1 MENDQDH
8 KAAFASY
15 IQRSHA
21 QLLSYIYSLVHDTTD
36 ADDIFQQTSMVLW
49 RQFDQFDRTRSFLP
63 WACGVARLEV
73 SNYLRTRSR
82 RKLYFTDDF
91 NLMLIEAQTE
101 LHSDEADAR
110 KNALAQCVQ
119 KLRPNDRE
127 MLDECYG
134 QNDSIESI
142 AARRGRVPQSIHN
155 TLRRIRRSLFDCIR
169 QTIAQQGKEGFSS

>member
-1 MENDQDH
+1 MGNDQDH
-8 KAAFASY
+8 KAEFAGY

-21 QLLSYIYSLVHDTTD
+21 QLFSYIHSLVHDTAD

-49 RQFDQFDRTRSFLP
+49 RLFDQFDRKRDFLP

-82 RKLYFTDDF
+82 RKLYFSDDF

-101 LHSDEADAR
+101 MRSNEVDAR
-110 KNALAQCVQ
+110 KDALAQCVQ

-127 MLDECYG
+127 ILDECYG
-134 QNDSIESI
+134 KDESIDAI

-155 TLRRIRRSLFDCIR
+155 TLRRIRRSLFECIR
-169 QTIAQQGKEGFSS
+169 QTIAQQGKEGVSS